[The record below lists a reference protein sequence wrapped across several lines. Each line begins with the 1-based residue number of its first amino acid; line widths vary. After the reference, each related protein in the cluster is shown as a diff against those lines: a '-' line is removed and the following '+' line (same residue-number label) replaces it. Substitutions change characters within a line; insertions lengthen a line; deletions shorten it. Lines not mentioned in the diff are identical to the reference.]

1 MTFKVARSN
10 RDYIIRELMEA
21 VRELK
26 GDKPLDA
33 GTSFDVRE
41 LADSIDGLCDSEGE
55 DEDEKGASDSD
66 NIQAE
71 LVNLGN
77 GLALSGDGLSASICQ
92 QAIVQINCL
101 TADNRLLT
109 AENRALVTKV
119 QQAER
124 DKARVVGLMDSYIV
138 AGEPLADVMEREE
151 YRIRLAHDQ
160 EQTIATLTAWRGT

>member
-1 MTFKVARSN
+1 MR
-10 RDYIIRELMEA
+10 
-21 VRELK
+21 
-26 GDKPLDA
+26 
-33 GTSFDVRE
+33 
-41 LADSIDGLCDSEGE
+41 
-55 DEDEKGASDSD
+55 SD

-160 EQTIATLTAWRGT
+160 EQTIATLTAQLADMTECRNNATLLSERAIAEAATLAARFERLREALRAVGDCVCTVGL